1 MSETTLTWLPMISQ
15 RDHGYYWFLGWPGD
29 RVYILQKN
37 QQKRECIYQIP
48 ELLWLSILIR
58 LRFHLCSSASPRLKR
73 QVAPAFLYQGLL
85 TTARLLEHSPSLCL
99 AIFCLFRS
107 STREKFKEA
116 SPNLSFPVNYMS
128 LKPKSSGWWRRFF
141 IPYINEKLKELS
153 APETPWLLV
162 SDVFKGQWTEAVK
175 SVVKESNGKMVPVP
189 NNWINYFQPLD
200 LTVNKSSK
208 DFLRNEAQNWYS
220 QEIMKQMQVGKL
232 SNQIKVNVRISV
244 FKPLHAKLIA
254 KYLIMQGVNQK

>member
-1 MSETTLTWLPMISQ
+1 MCFQFSIIIDKKVSETTLTWLPMISQ
-15 RDHGYYWFLGWPGD
+15 RDHGYYWFLGWPRD

-107 STREKFKEA
+107 FTREKFKEV

-128 LKPKSSGWWRRFF
+128 LKPQIIRLVKKIFYSLHKWEAKRIERSGD
-141 IPYINEKLKELS
+141 
-153 APETPWLLV
+153 T
-162 SDVFKGQWTEAVK
+162 
-175 SVVKESNGKMVPVP
+175 VV
-189 NNWINYFQPLD
+189 
-200 LTVNKSSK
+200 
-208 DFLRNEAQNWYS
+208 
-220 QEIMKQMQVGKL
+220 VG
-232 SNQIKVNVRISV
+232 
-244 FKPLHAKLIA
+244 
-254 KYLIMQGVNQK
+254 